1 MMRINASGHLL
12 DDDVTV
18 FFSSS
23 RYYFASFMLSLPRLL
38 FVSVRGCLAQ
48 AAVAASI
55 FLPIAV
61 TKYIK
66 QLSIGKMSVL

>member
-1 MMRINASGHLL
+1 MCKAVVVACASTVQQLHLL

-18 FFSSS
+18 FL
-23 RYYFASFMLSLPRLL
+23 YDSLPRLL

-66 QLSIGKMSVL
+66 QLSIGKISVL